1 MIHWTQFNPIFLGD
15 INFGSSQSFQGDK
28 NSTRDPQSPE
38 TGEDQNQENNN
49 SGKDQNNCL
58 SKLLTCV
65 KEATHYMRE
74 RNSISW

>member
-1 MIHWTQFNPIFLGD
+1 MIHWTHFNPIFPGD
-15 INFGSSQSFQGDK
+15 ISFGSSQTFQGDK
-28 NSTRDPQSPE
+28 NSTGK
-38 TGEDQNQENNN
+38 TGKAPNQENNN